1 MLVLSF
7 FLKRKVSG
15 LRISMLEHTAHN
27 RGKNVNH
34 EAFFA

>member
-1 MLVLSF
+1 MIL
-7 FLKRKVSG
+7 FLFCNRKVSG
-15 LRISMLEHTAHN
+15 LRISLLEHTAHN